1 MKNKKEVNL
10 EGITL
15 EMEIPE
21 KILKEFK
28 LIAERAKDFIGE
40 KLIDNGYILKDEFNK
55 IAITIQRNNKLFS
68 AKLKCSATNEEIW
81 NFDGEVY
88 RWENIEHLVV

>member
-21 KILKEFK
+21 NILKEFK
-28 LIAERAKDFIGE
+28 SIAEHEKDFIGE
-40 KLIDNGYILKDEFNK
+40 RLIDNGYILKEEFNK
-55 IAITIQRNNKLFS
+55 IAITIQRNQKLYS
-68 AKLKCSATNEEIW
+68 AKLKCSSTNEDIW
-81 NFDGEVY
+81 NFEGEVY